1 MRRCVSASLRR
12 VASKPVF
19 SARAPDFHIDADA
32 RKYPASSVNF
42 HETEATSVDVR
53 PELRRRPRFSCA
65 VHFFRMDRH
74 AQGCARVRA
83 LAQWTRPRSLAG
95 DDLEAGFRRL
105 SLQMRL

>member
-19 SARAPDFHIDADA
+19 NARAPDFHIDTDA
-32 RKYPASSVNF
+32 RKYPAAGVNF

-65 VHFFRMDRH
+65 VHFFAWIGTRRD
-74 AQGCARVRA
+74 ARA
-83 LAQWTRPRSLAG
+83 FEPWING
-95 DDLEAGFRRL
+95 IGFVVL
-105 SLQMRL
+105 LVMTLKLVLDG

>member
-19 SARAPDFHIDADA
+19 SARAPDFHTDADA
-32 RKYPASSVNF
+32 RKYPAAGVNL

-53 PELRRRPRFSCA
+53 PELHRRPRFSYA

-74 AQGCARVRA
+74 AQDARA
-83 LAQWTRPRSLAG
+83 FEPWINGLGLAVLPVMTLKLIFDG
-95 DDLEAGFRRL
+95 
-105 SLQMRL
+105 